1 MSRHIASINVM
12 GVAKGLKMSEWGMN
26 MKKLITVALVI
37 AGVFGAQ
44 VPVHA
49 ADPAP
54 SIVVIDTGTDPALF
68 PGKIVAEACFLE
80 YYTCANGKSTM
91 EGPGASYIA
100 PTTNKDLNHGTQ
112 MLSIIAKVDPAAN
125 LIPIKIVER
134 TAAGNPMLYTL
145 ASVKQALDWVIANRV
160 KYNIAVVSLSQ
171 GGIKAGCRV
180 PDGMVAQFATLK
192 AVNVPVV
199 VSIGNNSSKTDSNA
213 PACIPDA
220 VAVGGTDNPWGGI
233 QPIAW
238 DSKAK
243 PYIARYN
250 NVSPFV
256 DFYANARWFTT
267 NRDGS
272 KKFIVGTSAA
282 TASVAGWWLLNR
294 KESFDATYKYLSDN
308 AGVASNEWFTGKYIF
323 IDSIPMGNA

>member
-1 MSRHIASINVM
+1 MRKIVLLGLTISLVC
-12 GVAKGLKMSEWGMN
+12 GVSAP
-26 MKKLITVALVI
+26 
-37 AGVFGAQ
+37 AQ
-44 VPVHA
+44 A
-49 ADPAP
+49 ADLAP

-80 YYTCANGKSTM
+80 YYTCANGKQVM

-100 PTTNKDLNHGTQ
+100 PTTNKNLAHGTH
-112 MLSIIAKVDPAAN
+112 MLSVIAKVNPAAN

-134 TAAGNPMLYTL
+134 TPAGNPMLYTL

-192 AVNVPVV
+192 AANVPVV

-220 VAVGGTDNPWGGI
+220 VAVGATDNPWSGS

-250 NVSPFV
+250 NVSPAV
-256 DFYANARWFTT
+256 DFYANARWYVT

-272 KKFIVGTSAA
+272 RKFEVGTSTA
-282 TASVAGWWLLNR
+282 TASVAAWWLLNR

-323 IDSIPMGNA
+323 IDSIPMGNTQ

>member
-1 MSRHIASINVM
+1 M
-12 GVAKGLKMSEWGMN
+12 GVVKGLKMSEWGMN
-26 MKKLITVALVI
+26 MKKLIAVALVI
-37 AGVFGAQ
+37 AGVFGTQ
-44 VPVHA
+44 GPVHA

>member
-1 MSRHIASINVM
+1 
-12 GVAKGLKMSEWGMN
+12 
-26 MKKLITVALVI
+26 MKKLVILVCSLTVITTGALPATAVD
-37 AGVFGAQ
+37 V
-44 VPVHA
+44 
-49 ADPAP
+49 AP
-54 SIVVIDTGTDPALF
+54 SVVVIDTGTDPALF

-80 YYTCANGKSTM
+80 YYTCANGKQSM

-100 PTTNKDLNHGTQ
+100 PTSNKDLNHGTQ
-112 MLSIIAKVDPAAN
+112 MLSIIAKINPAAN

-134 TAAGNPMLYTL
+134 NPSGNPALYTL
-145 ASVKQALDWVIANRV
+145 ASVKQALDWVITNRV

-171 GGIKAGCRV
+171 GGIKTGCRV

-213 PACIPDA
+213 PACIADA
-220 VAVGGTDNPWGGI
+220 VAVGGTDNPTPTSK
-233 QPIAW
+233 PIAW
-238 DSKAK
+238 DPTAK

-250 NVSPFV
+250 NVSQAV

>member
-1 MSRHIASINVM
+1 
-12 GVAKGLKMSEWGMN
+12 
-26 MKKLITVALVI
+26 MKKLVILVCSLTMITTGALPATAVD
-37 AGVFGAQ
+37 V
-44 VPVHA
+44 
-49 ADPAP
+49 AP
-54 SIVVIDTGTDPALF
+54 SVVVIDTGTDPALF

-80 YYTCANGKSTM
+80 YYTCANGKQSM

-100 PTTNKDLNHGTQ
+100 PTSNKDLNHGTQ
-112 MLSIIAKVDPAAN
+112 MLSIIAKVNPAAN

-134 TAAGNPMLYTL
+134 NPSGNPALYTL

-180 PDGMVAQFATLK
+180 PEGMVAQFATLK

-213 PACIPDA
+213 PACIADA
-220 VAVGGTDNPWGGI
+220 VAVGGTDNPTPTSK
-233 QPIAW
+233 PIAW
-238 DSKAK
+238 DPTAK

-250 NVSPFV
+250 NVSQAV

>member
-1 MSRHIASINVM
+1 M
-12 GVAKGLKMSEWGMN
+12 GVVKGLKMSEWGMN
-26 MKKLITVALVI
+26 MKKLIAVALVI

-100 PTTNKDLNHGTQ
+100 PTTNKDLTHGTQ
-112 MLSIIAKVDPAAN
+112 MLSIIAKVDPVAN

-250 NVSPFV
+250 NVSPLV

>member
-1 MSRHIASINVM
+1 M
-12 GVAKGLKMSEWGMN
+12 GVVKGLKMSEWGMN

-100 PTTNKDLNHGTQ
+100 PTTNKDLTHGTQ

>member
-1 MSRHIASINVM
+1 
-12 GVAKGLKMSEWGMN
+12 
-26 MKKLITVALVI
+26 MKKLVILVCSLTMITTGALPATAVD
-37 AGVFGAQ
+37 V
-44 VPVHA
+44 
-49 ADPAP
+49 AP
-54 SIVVIDTGTDPALF
+54 SVVVIDTGTDPALF

-80 YYTCANGKSTM
+80 YYTCANGKQSM

-100 PTTNKDLNHGTQ
+100 PTSNKDLNHGTQ
-112 MLSIIAKVDPAAN
+112 MLSIIAKVNPAAN

-134 TAAGNPMLYTL
+134 NPSGNPALYTL

-171 GGIKAGCRV
+171 GGIKPGCRV
-180 PDGMVAQFATLK
+180 PDGMVSQFATLK
-192 AVNVPVV
+192 AVNVPIV

-213 PACIPDA
+213 PACIADA
-220 VAVGGTDNPWGGI
+220 VAVGGTDNPTPTSK
-233 QPIAW
+233 PIAW
-238 DSKAK
+238 DPTAK

-250 NVSPFV
+250 NVSSAV

-282 TASVAGWWLLNR
+282 TASVAAWWLLNR
-294 KESFDATYKYLSDN
+294 KESFDATYKYLSEN

>member
-1 MSRHIASINVM
+1 M
-12 GVAKGLKMSEWGMN
+12 GVVKGLKMSEWGMN

>member
-1 MSRHIASINVM
+1 
-12 GVAKGLKMSEWGMN
+12 
-26 MKKLITVALVI
+26 MKKLMILICTLTMVTTGTL
-37 AGVFGAQ
+37 
-44 VPVHA
+44 PTHA
-49 ADPAP
+49 AEIAP

-68 PGKIVAEACFLE
+68 SGKIVAEACFLE
-80 YYTCANGKSTM
+80 YYTCANGKQTM
-91 EGPGASYIA
+91 DGPGASYIV
-100 PTTNKDLNHGTQ
+100 PTTNKDLTHGTQ
-112 MLSIIAKVDPAAN
+112 MLSIIAKVNPAAN

-134 TAAGNPMLYTL
+134 TPSGNPMLYTL
-145 ASVKQALDWVIANRV
+145 ASVKLALDWVIANRV

-192 AVNVPVV
+192 AVNVPIV

-213 PACIPDA
+213 PACIADA
-220 VAVGGTDNPWGGI
+220 VAVGGTDNPTPTSK
-233 QPIAW
+233 PIAW
-238 DSKAK
+238 DPTAK

-250 NVSPFV
+250 NVSPAV

>member
-1 MSRHIASINVM
+1 
-12 GVAKGLKMSEWGMN
+12 
-26 MKKLITVALVI
+26 MKKLIALICTLTIVMT
-37 AGVFGAQ
+37 GALPAKA
-44 VPVHA
+44 VEL
-49 ADPAP
+49 AP

-80 YYTCANGKSTM
+80 YFTCANGKPTM

-100 PTTNKDLNHGTQ
+100 PTTNNALSHGTQ
-112 MLSIIAKVDPAAN
+112 MMSIIAKVNPAAN

-134 TAAGNPMLYTL
+134 TASGNPMLYTL

-192 AVNVPVV
+192 AVDVPVV
-199 VSIGNNSSKTDSNA
+199 VAIGNNSSKTDSNA

-220 VAVGGTDNPWGGI
+220 VAVGATDNPDPGVSG
-233 QPIAW
+233 IAW
-238 DSKAK
+238 DPKVA

-256 DFYANARWFTT
+256 DFYANARWFVT

-272 KKFIVGTSAA
+272 KKFEVGTSTA
-282 TASVAGWWLLNR
+282 TASVAAWWLLNR
-294 KESFDATYKYLSDN
+294 KESFDTTYKFLSDS
-308 AGVASNEWFTGKYIF
+308 ASVAKNEWFTGKYIF
-323 IDSIPMGNA
+323 IDSLKMGNSK

>member
-1 MSRHIASINVM
+1 
-12 GVAKGLKMSEWGMN
+12 MN
-26 MKKLITVALVI
+26 KWRNDMKKFIAVVLVI
-37 AGVFGAQ
+37 AGVVGVQA
-44 VPVHA
+44 PALA

-80 YYTCANGKSTM
+80 YYTCANGKLTM

-112 MLSIIAKVDPAAN
+112 MMSVVAKVNPAAN

-134 TAAGNPMLYTL
+134 TTMGNPMLYTL
-145 ASVKQALDWVIANRV
+145 ASVKMALDWVIANRV

-192 AVNVPVV
+192 AANVPVV
-199 VSIGNNSSKTDSNA
+199 VAIGNNSSKTDSNA

-220 VAVGGTDNPWGGI
+220 VAVGATDNPTPTS

-238 DSKAK
+238 DPTAK

-256 DFYANARWFTT
+256 DFYANARWFVT

-272 KKFIVGTSAA
+272 RKFLVGTSTA
-282 TASVAGWWLLNR
+282 TASVAAWWLLNR

-323 IDSIPMGNA
+323 IDSIPMGNTQ

>member
-1 MSRHIASINVM
+1 M
-12 GVAKGLKMSEWGMN
+12 GVVKGLKMSEWGMN
-26 MKKLITVALVI
+26 MKKLIAVALVI

-100 PTTNKDLNHGTQ
+100 PTTNKDLTHGTQ

-308 AGVASNEWFTGKYIF
+308 TGVASNEWFTGKYIF

>member
-1 MSRHIASINVM
+1 
-12 GVAKGLKMSEWGMN
+12 
-26 MKKLITVALVI
+26 MKKLLILICSLTMITTGALPAKAVD
-37 AGVFGAQ
+37 V
-44 VPVHA
+44 
-49 ADPAP
+49 AP

-80 YYTCANGKSTM
+80 YYTCANGKQTM
-91 EGPGASYIA
+91 DGPGASYIA
-100 PTTNKDLNHGTQ
+100 STTNKDLTHGTQ
-112 MLSIIAKVDPAAN
+112 MLSIIAKVNPAAN

-134 TAAGNPMLYTL
+134 NPSGNPALYTL

-171 GGIKAGCRV
+171 GGIKPGCRV
-180 PDGMVAQFATLK
+180 PDGMVSQFATLK
-192 AVNVPVV
+192 AVNVPIV

-213 PACIPDA
+213 PACIADA
-220 VAVGGTDNPWGGI
+220 VAVGGTDNPTPTSK
-233 QPIAW
+233 PIAW
-238 DSKAK
+238 DPTAK

-250 NVSPFV
+250 NVSSAV

-282 TASVAGWWLLNR
+282 TASVAAWWLLNR

>member
-12 GVAKGLKMSEWGMN
+12 DVAKGLKMSEWGMN

-308 AGVASNEWFTGKYIF
+308 A
-323 IDSIPMGNA
+323 

>member
-1 MSRHIASINVM
+1 MD
-12 GVAKGLKMSEWGMN
+12 VAKGLKMSEWGMN

>member
-1 MSRHIASINVM
+1 M
-12 GVAKGLKMSEWGMN
+12 GVVKGLKMSEWGMN
-26 MKKLITVALVI
+26 MKKLIAVALVI
-37 AGVFGAQ
+37 AGVFGVQ

>member
-1 MSRHIASINVM
+1 M
-12 GVAKGLKMSEWGMN
+12 GVGKGLKMSEWGMN
-26 MKKLITVALVI
+26 MKKLIAVALVI

-100 PTTNKDLNHGTQ
+100 LTTNKDLNHGTQ

-134 TAAGNPMLYTL
+134 TPSGNPMLYTL
-145 ASVKQALDWVIANRV
+145 ASVKMALDWVIANRV

-220 VAVGGTDNPWGGI
+220 VAVGGT
-233 QPIAW
+233 
-238 DSKAK
+238 
-243 PYIARYN
+243 
-250 NVSPFV
+250 V
-256 DFYANARWFTT
+256 
-267 NRDGS
+267 
-272 KKFIVGTSAA
+272 KK
-282 TASVAGWWLLNR
+282 
-294 KESFDATYKYLSDN
+294 
-308 AGVASNEWFTGKYIF
+308 
-323 IDSIPMGNA
+323 

>member
-1 MSRHIASINVM
+1 M
-12 GVAKGLKMSEWGMN
+12 GVVKGLKMSEWGMN
-26 MKKLITVALVI
+26 MKKLIAVALVI
-37 AGVFGAQ
+37 AGVFGVQ
-44 VPVHA
+44 VPLHA

>member
-1 MSRHIASINVM
+1 
-12 GVAKGLKMSEWGMN
+12 
-26 MKKLITVALVI
+26 MKKIVALLLVI
-37 AGVFGAQ
+37 AGVVGVQ
-44 VPVHA
+44 PPLHA
-49 ADPAP
+49 ADIAP

-80 YYTCANGKSTM
+80 YYTCANGQSTM
-91 EGPGASYIA
+91 EGAGASYIA
-100 PTTNKDLNHGTQ
+100 PTTNKDLIHGTQ
-112 MLSIIAKVDPAAN
+112 MLSIIAKVNPAAN

-134 TAAGNPMLYTL
+134 TKSGNPTLYTL
-145 ASVKQALDWVIANRV
+145 ASVKMALDWVIANRV

-192 AVNVPVV
+192 AVNVPIV

-220 VAVGGTDNPWGGI
+220 VAVGGTDNPTPTS
-233 QPIAW
+233 QPITW
-238 DSKAK
+238 DPKAK

-250 NVSPFV
+250 NVSSAV
-256 DFYANARWFTT
+256 DFYANARWVVT

>member
-1 MSRHIASINVM
+1 M
-12 GVAKGLKMSEWGMN
+12 GVVKGLKMSEWGMN
-26 MKKLITVALVI
+26 MKKLIAVALVI

-100 PTTNKDLNHGTQ
+100 PTTNKDLTHGTQ

-192 AVNVPVV
+192 ALNVPVV

>member
-1 MSRHIASINVM
+1 M
-12 GVAKGLKMSEWGMN
+12 GVVKGLKMSEWGMN
-26 MKKLITVALVI
+26 MKKLIAVALVI

>member
-1 MSRHIASINVM
+1 MR
-12 GVAKGLKMSEWGMN
+12 
-26 MKKLITVALVI
+26 KLISVVFVVS
-37 AGVFGAQ
+37 GVFGAQ
-44 VPVHA
+44 YPVHA

-80 YYTCANGKSTM
+80 YSVCANGKPTM

-100 PTTNKDLNHGTQ
+100 PTTNNSLSHGTQ
-112 MLSIIAKVDPAAN
+112 MLSVISKVDPAAN
-125 LIPIKIVER
+125 LISIKIVER

-192 AVNVPVV
+192 AANVPVV
-199 VSIGNNSSKTDSNA
+199 VAIGNNSSKTDSNA

-220 VAVGGTDNPWGGI
+220 VAVGATDNPWPGMQGL
-233 QPIAW
+233 AW

-250 NVSPFV
+250 NVSPDV
-256 DFYANARWFTT
+256 DFYANARWFVT

-272 KKFIVGTSAA
+272 RKFEVGSSTA
-282 TASVAGWWLLNR
+282 TASVAAWWLLNR
-294 KESFDATYKYLSDN
+294 KETFDTTYKFLSDS

-323 IDSIPMGNA
+323 IDSIPMGNTRDGN

>member
-1 MSRHIASINVM
+1 
-12 GVAKGLKMSEWGMN
+12 
-26 MKKLITVALVI
+26 MKKLMILICALTMVTT
-37 AGVFGAQ
+37 GTL
-44 VPVHA
+44 PTHA
-49 ADPAP
+49 AEIAP

-80 YYTCANGKSTM
+80 YYTCANGKQAM
-91 EGPGASYIA
+91 DGPGASYIA
-100 PTTNKDLNHGTQ
+100 PTTNKDLTHGTQ
-112 MLSIIAKVDPAAN
+112 MLSIIAKVNPAAN

-134 TAAGNPMLYTL
+134 TPSGNPALYTL
-145 ASVKQALDWVIANRV
+145 ASVKLALDWVIANRV

-180 PDGMVAQFATLK
+180 PEGMVAQFATLK
-192 AVNVPVV
+192 ALNVPIV

-213 PACIPDA
+213 PACIADA
-220 VAVGGTDNPWGGI
+220 VAVGGTDNPTPTSK
-233 QPIAW
+233 PIAW
-238 DSKAK
+238 DPTAK

-250 NVSPFV
+250 NVSQAV

-323 IDSIPMGNA
+323 IDSIPMGNS

>member
-1 MSRHIASINVM
+1 
-12 GVAKGLKMSEWGMN
+12 
-26 MKKLITVALVI
+26 MKKIVALLLVF
-37 AGVFGAQ
+37 AGVVGVQ
-44 VPVHA
+44 PPLHA
-49 ADPAP
+49 ADIAP
-54 SIVVIDTGTDPALF
+54 FIAVIDTGTDPALF

-80 YYTCANGKSTM
+80 YYTCANGQPTM
-91 EGPGASYIA
+91 EGAGASYIA
-100 PTTNKDLNHGTQ
+100 PTTNKDLIHGTQ
-112 MLSIIAKVDPAAN
+112 MLSIIAKVNPAAN

-134 TAAGNPMLYTL
+134 TKSGNPTLYTL
-145 ASVKQALDWVIANRV
+145 ASVKMALDWVIANRV

-192 AVNVPVV
+192 AVNVPIV

-220 VAVGGTDNPWGGI
+220 VAVGGTDNPTPTS
-233 QPIAW
+233 QPITW
-238 DSKAK
+238 DPKAK

-250 NVSPFV
+250 NVSSAV
-256 DFYANARWFTT
+256 DFYANARWVVT

-323 IDSIPMGNA
+323 IDSIPMGNAQ

>member
-1 MSRHIASINVM
+1 
-12 GVAKGLKMSEWGMN
+12 
-26 MKKLITVALVI
+26 MKKLLILICSLTMTATGTLPAK
-37 AGVFGAQ
+37 AGDV
-44 VPVHA
+44 
-49 ADPAP
+49 AP
-54 SIVVIDTGTDPALF
+54 SIAVIDTGTDPALF

-80 YYTCANGKSTM
+80 YYTCANGKQSM
-91 EGPGASYIA
+91 EGTGASYIS
-100 PTTNKDLNHGTQ
+100 PTSNKDLNHGTQ
-112 MLSIIAKVDPAAN
+112 MLSIISKVNPAAN

-134 TAAGNPMLYTL
+134 TPSGNPALYTL
-145 ASVKQALDWVIANRV
+145 ASVKLALDWVIANRV

-171 GGIKAGCRV
+171 RGIKAGCRV

-220 VAVGGTDNPWGGI
+220 VAVGGTDNPTPTS

-238 DSKAK
+238 DPKAK

-250 NVSPFV
+250 NVSPAV

-294 KESFDATYKYLSDN
+294 KDSFEATYKYLSDN

>member
-1 MSRHIASINVM
+1 MD
-12 GVAKGLKMSEWGMN
+12 L
-26 MKKLITVALVI
+26 KKLVALAVVI
-37 AGVFGAQ
+37 TGVVGVQA
-44 VPVHA
+44 PVQA
-49 ADPAP
+49 ADLAP

-91 EGPGASYIA
+91 EGAGASYIA
-100 PTTNKDLNHGTQ
+100 PTTNNALSHGTQ

-134 TAAGNPMLYTL
+134 TTAGNPMLYTL
-145 ASVKQALDWVIANRV
+145 ASVKMALDWVIANRV

-180 PDGMVAQFATLK
+180 PDGMAAQFATLK
-192 AVNVPVV
+192 AVNVPVIV
-199 VSIGNNSSKTDSNA
+199 AIGNNASKTDSNA
-213 PACIPDA
+213 PACLPDA
-220 VAVGGTDNPWGGI
+220 VAIGATDNPTPSS

-238 DSKAK
+238 DPTAK
-243 PYIARYN
+243 PYLARYN

-256 DFYANARWFTT
+256 DFYANARWFVT
-267 NRDGS
+267 NRNGS
-272 KKFIVGTSAA
+272 KKFEVGTSTA
-282 TASVAGWWLLNR
+282 TASVSAWWLLNR

>member
-1 MSRHIASINVM
+1 M
-12 GVAKGLKMSEWGMN
+12 GVVKGLKMSEWGMN
-26 MKKLITVALVI
+26 MKKLIAVALVI
-37 AGVFGAQ
+37 AGVFGVQ
-44 VPVHA
+44 VPLHA

-134 TAAGNPMLYTL
+134 TPSGNPMLYTL

>member
-1 MSRHIASINVM
+1 
-12 GVAKGLKMSEWGMN
+12 
-26 MKKLITVALVI
+26 MKKLIILICTLAMVTTGTL
-37 AGVFGAQ
+37 
-44 VPVHA
+44 PTHA
-49 ADPAP
+49 ADIAP

-80 YYTCANGKSTM
+80 YYTCANGKQTM
-91 EGPGASYIA
+91 EGPGASYIV
-100 PTTNKDLNHGTQ
+100 PTTNKDLTHGTQ
-112 MLSIIAKVDPAAN
+112 MLSIIAKVNPAAN

-134 TAAGNPMLYTL
+134 TPSGNPMLYTL
-145 ASVKQALDWVIANRV
+145 ASVKLALDWVIANRV

-192 AVNVPVV
+192 AVDVPVI

-220 VAVGGTDNPWGGI
+220 VAIGGTDNPTPTSK
-233 QPIAW
+233 PIAW
-238 DSKAK
+238 DSTAK

-250 NVSPFV
+250 NVSSAV

-323 IDSIPMGNA
+323 IDSIPMGNAQ

>member
-1 MSRHIASINVM
+1 
-12 GVAKGLKMSEWGMN
+12 
-26 MKKLITVALVI
+26 MKKIVVLLLLVAGLV
-37 AGVFGAQ
+37 GVQ
-44 VPVHA
+44 VPAFSV
-49 ADPAP
+49 DIAP
-54 SIVVIDTGTDPALF
+54 SVVVIDTGTDPALF

-80 YYTCANGKSTM
+80 YYTCANGKTTM
-91 EGPGASYIA
+91 EGSGASYIA
-100 PTTNKDLNHGTQ
+100 PTSNKALNHGTQ
-112 MLSIIAKVDPAAN
+112 MLSVIAKVNPAAN

-134 TAAGNPMLYTL
+134 TPAGNPMLYTL

-192 AVNVPVV
+192 AANVPVV

-220 VAVGGTDNPWGGI
+220 VAVGATDNPWPGV
-233 QPIAW
+233 QPISW

-250 NVSPFV
+250 NVSPAV
-256 DFYANARWFTT
+256 DFYANARWYVT

-272 KKFIVGTSAA
+272 KKFEVGTSTA
-282 TASVAGWWLLNR
+282 TASVAGWWSLNR

-323 IDSIPMGNA
+323 IDSIPMGNSQ

>member
-1 MSRHIASINVM
+1 
-12 GVAKGLKMSEWGMN
+12 
-26 MKKLITVALVI
+26 MKKLLILVCGLTMVAT
-37 AGVFGAQ
+37 GAL
-44 VPVHA
+44 PTNA
-49 ADPAP
+49 AEIAP

-80 YYTCANGKSTM
+80 YYTCANGKQAM
-91 EGPGASYIA
+91 DGPGASYIA
-100 PTTNKDLNHGTQ
+100 PTTNKDLTHGTQ
-112 MLSIIAKVDPAAN
+112 MLSIIAKVNPAAN

-134 TAAGNPMLYTL
+134 NPSGNPALYTL

-171 GGIKAGCRV
+171 GGIKPGCRV
-180 PDGMVAQFATLK
+180 PDGMVSQFATLK
-192 AVNVPVV
+192 AVNVPIV

-213 PACIPDA
+213 PACIADA
-220 VAVGGTDNPWGGI
+220 VAVGGTDNPTPTSK
-233 QPIAW
+233 PIAW
-238 DSKAK
+238 DPTAK

-250 NVSPFV
+250 NVSPAV

-282 TASVAGWWLLNR
+282 TASVAAWWLLNR

>member
-1 MSRHIASINVM
+1 MA
-12 GVAKGLKMSEWGMN
+12 GEG
-26 MKKLITVALVI
+26 ALVI

-100 PTTNKDLNHGTQ
+100 PTTNKDLTHGTQ

>member
-1 MSRHIASINVM
+1 
-12 GVAKGLKMSEWGMN
+12 
-26 MKKLITVALVI
+26 MKKLMILICSLTMITTGALPATAVD
-37 AGVFGAQ
+37 V
-44 VPVHA
+44 
-49 ADPAP
+49 AP
-54 SIVVIDTGTDPALF
+54 SVVVIDTGTDPALF

-80 YYTCANGKSTM
+80 YYTCANGKQSM

-100 PTTNKDLNHGTQ
+100 PTSNKDLNHGTQ
-112 MLSIIAKVDPAAN
+112 MLSIIAKVNPAAN

-134 TAAGNPMLYTL
+134 NPSGNPALYTL

-171 GGIKAGCRV
+171 GGIKTGCRV
-180 PDGMVAQFATLK
+180 PDGMVSQFATLK
-192 AVNVPVV
+192 AVNVPIV

-213 PACIPDA
+213 PACIADA
-220 VAVGGTDNPWGGI
+220 VAVGGTDNPTPTSK
-233 QPIAW
+233 PIAW
-238 DSKAK
+238 DPTAK

-250 NVSPFV
+250 NVSPAV